1 MRIRMLLAVSIALVF
16 AAGAWAQSA
25 QVLVPGTWAQSAQVF
40 VPQTDG
46 WRVQLGDDPA
56 WASPSFDDSSW
67 TPTGLDFASIPRQLL
82 AGRSRWYRK
91 RIHLPDEPGAMQIL
105 VACYDGSYE
114 VYVDGRR
121 VSPAI
126 QPSLRWQ
133 SAVTRIFPIGAETG
147 QGGRDVEVAIRS
159 HLYDGV
165 YFFDYPPFVGVG
177 NLAGA
182 ARYKLAADGVVLG
195 SWIAALTVNG
205 IVALAGL
212 ILLSLYLQQ
221 RGRREYLWL
230 GLCVLFSGLS
240 NLIISAQFYI
250 PVSWNGFLGDPCE
263 YWFFA
268 AYIQFVY
275 EFVDRRPHRAVRLYQ
290 WVLVAVPFLFS
301 PLGWLGVKGTE
312 TYGWVENC
320 VILPGILVPIS
331 LLVVWARRG
340 NREAAVLIVPMLL
353 ANIGFLLVDFGVAI
367 SFAHPSW
374 TGFPR
379 LRLGLVTIDYVVAA
393 QALFVLAIGLV
404 IFQRFVRVSR
414 DQVRTQAELEAARA
428 VQQVLIPEELPSV
441 QGFRIGSVYHPAQQ
455 VGGDFFQ
462 ILPLAEGGLLAVVGD
477 VSGKGMPAALT
488 VALIVGT
495 LRTLAET
502 TSSPAQILAG
512 LNRRL
517 VGRSAGFTTCLA
529 VRVLPGGQAT
539 MASAG
544 HLNPYIS
551 SADTSPREIAQAVAL
566 PLGLSADAEYSDVP
580 LTLEPGETLTFLSD
594 GVVEAR
600 NAHGELFGFERA
612 RVVSARPADEI
623 ARTAESFGQEDDIT
637 VLTLTMLKAVPA

>member
-1 MRIRMLLAVSIALVF
+1 MRIRILLAVSIALAF

-25 QVLVPGTWAQSAQVF
+25 QVLVPGAWPQSAQVF

-67 TPTGLDFASIPRQLL
+67 TLTGLNRASTPRWFL

-91 RIHLPDEPGAMQIL
+91 RIHLPDQPGAMQIL
-105 VACYDGSYE
+105 VTSYDGSYE

-126 QPSLRWQ
+126 QSSLRWQ
-133 SAVTRIFPIGAETG
+133 AAVTRIFPAGAENG
-147 QGGRDVEVAIRS
+147 QGGRDIEVAIRS
-159 HLYDGV
+159 HLHGGAYVGD
-165 YFFDYPPFVGVG
+165 FPPFVGVG
-177 NLAGA
+177 NTAGA
-182 ARYKLAADGVVLG
+182 ARYKLANDGSLLG

-240 NLIISAQFYI
+240 NLVISAQFYI

-268 AYIQFVY
+268 AYVQFVY
-275 EFVDRRPHRAVRLYQ
+275 EFVGRRPHRAVRLYQ
-290 WVLVAVPFLFS
+290 WVLVAVPFLLS
-301 PLGWLGVKGTE
+301 PLGWSGAIGAE
-312 TYGWVENC
+312 TYGWVENGI
-320 VILPGILVPIS
+320 ILPGILVPIS
-331 LLVVWARRG
+331 MLVFWARRG

-353 ANIGFLLVDFGVAI
+353 ANIGFLLVDIEVAYG
-367 SFAHPSW
+367 FLHPFW

-379 LRLGLVTIDYVVAA
+379 LHLGIVTIDYVPAA

-414 DQVRTQAELEAARA
+414 DQVKTQAELEAARA
-428 VQQVLIPEELPSV
+428 VQQVLIPEALPFV
-441 QGFRIGSVYHPAQQ
+441 KGFRIGSVYHPAQQ

-462 ILPLAEGGLLAVVGD
+462 ILPLAGGGLLAVVGD

-502 TSSPAQILAG
+502 TSSPAEILAG

-529 VRVLPGGQAT
+529 VRMLPGGLGV

-566 PLGLSADAEYSDVP
+566 PLGLSADAHYSDVP
-580 LTLEPGETLTFLSD
+580 LALEPGETLTFLSD

-600 NAHGELFGFERA
+600 NVHGELFGFERA
-612 RVVSARPADEI
+612 RVVSAKPADEI

-637 VLTLTMLKAVPA
+637 VVTLTMLEAVPA

>member
-1 MRIRMLLAVSIALVF
+1 MRIRILLAVLIALVC
-16 AAGAWAQSA
+16 AAGA
-25 QVLVPGTWAQSAQVF
+25 WAQSAQVF

-56 WASPSFDDSSW
+56 WAGPSFDDSSW
-67 TPTGLDFASIPRQLL
+67 TLSSLDFASIPRWFL

-91 RIHLPDEPGAMQIL
+91 RVHLPDHPGAMQIL
-105 VACYDGSYE
+105 VTSYDGSYDA
-114 VYVDGRR
+114 YVDGRR

-126 QPSLRWQ
+126 QSSLRWRNR
-133 SAVTRIFPIGAETG
+133 VTCIFPAGAETG
-147 QGGRDVEVAIRS
+147 QGGRDVEIAIRS
-159 HLYDGV
+159 HLHNGV
-165 YFFDYPPFVGVG
+165 YFGDSPPFVGIG
-177 NLAGA
+177 NPDGA
-182 ARYKLAADGVVLG
+182 ARYKLAADGEVLG
-195 SWIAALTVNG
+195 SQIAALTVNG

-240 NLIISAQFYI
+240 NLIINAQFYI
-250 PVSWNGFLGDPCE
+250 PVAWNGFLGDPCE

-275 EFVDRRPHRAVRLYQ
+275 EFVGRRPHRAVRLYQ
-290 WVLVAVPFLFS
+290 WGLVVVPFLFS
-301 PLGWLGVKGTE
+301 PLGWSGALSVQI
-312 TYGWVENC
+312 YNWVENGT
-320 VILPGILVPIS
+320 ILPGILVPIS

-353 ANIGFLLVDFGVAI
+353 ANIGFLLVDIELTFRFV
-367 SFAHPSW
+367 HPSW

-379 LRLGLVTIDYVVAA
+379 LHLGLVTIDYMSAA

-404 IFQRFVRVSR
+404 IFLRFVRVSR
-414 DQVRTQAELEAARA
+414 DQVRTHAELEAARA
-428 VQQVLIPEELPSV
+428 VQQVLIPDALPSV

-462 ILPLAEGGLLAVVGD
+462 ILPLAEGGLLVVVGD

-495 LRTLAET
+495 LRTVAET
-502 TSSPAQILAG
+502 TSSPAEILAG
-512 LNRRL
+512 LNRQL
-517 VGRSAGFTTCLA
+517 VGRSEGFTTCLA
-529 VRVLPGGQAT
+529 VRVMPGGQGV

-551 SADTSPREIAQAVAL
+551 SADTSPREIAPAMGL
-566 PLGLSADAEYSDVP
+566 PLGLSAHADYSDVP
-580 LTLEPGETLTFLSD
+580 LALEPGETLTCLSD

-600 NAHGELFGFERA
+600 NVHGELFGFERA

-637 VLTLTMLKAVPA
+637 VVTLTVLEAVPA

>member
-1 MRIRMLLAVSIALVF
+1 MRIRIPLAVSIALVW
-16 AAGAWAQSA
+16 AASVWAQSA
-25 QVLVPGTWAQSAQVF
+25 QIF

-46 WRVQLGDDPA
+46 WRVQLCDDPA

-67 TPTGLDFASIPRQLL
+67 TLSDLGRESTPRWFL

-91 RIHLPDEPGAMQIL
+91 RIHLPDQLGAMQIL
-105 VACYDGSYE
+105 VTTYDGSYE

-133 SAVTRIFPIGAETG
+133 SVVTRIYPAGAETG

-165 YFFDYPPFVGVG
+165 YFFDNPPFVGIG
-177 NLAGA
+177 NPAGA
-182 ARYKLAADGVVLG
+182 ARSKVAIDGQVLG

-212 ILLSLYLQQ
+212 IVLSLYLQQ

-250 PVSWNGFLGDPCE
+250 PVAWNGFLGDPCE

-268 AYIQFVY
+268 AYVQFVY
-275 EFVDRRPHRAVRLYQ
+275 EFVGRRPHRVVRLYQ
-290 WVLVAVPFLFS
+290 WALVAVPFLVS
-301 PLGWLGVKGTE
+301 PLGWLGVKGVE
-312 TYGWVENC
+312 TYGWVENSI
-320 VILPGILVPIS
+320 ILPGILVPIS
-331 LLVVWARRG
+331 LLIVWARRG
-340 NREAAVLIVPMLL
+340 NREAAVLIAPMLL
-353 ANIGFLLVDFGVAI
+353 ANIGFLLFDIGVAI
-367 SFAHPSW
+367 NFAHPSW
-374 TGFPR
+374 SGFPR
-379 LRLGLVTIDYVVAA
+379 LHLGLVIIDYTSAA

-414 DQVRTQAELEAARA
+414 DQVTTQAELEAARA
-428 VQQVLIPEELPSV
+428 VQQVLIPEALPSV

-502 TSSPAQILAG
+502 TTSPAQILAG

-529 VRVLPGGQAT
+529 VRVLPGGQAV

-551 SADTSPREIAQAVAL
+551 SAGTSPREIEQAVGL
-566 PLGLSADAEYSDVP
+566 PLGLSAEADYSDVP
-580 LTLEPGETLTFLSD
+580 LALEPGETLTFLSD

-600 NAHGELFGFERA
+600 NVHGELFGFERA

-623 ARTAESFGQEDDIT
+623 ARTAETFGQEDDIT
-637 VLTLTMLKAVPA
+637 VVTLTVLEAAPA

>member
-1 MRIRMLLAVSIALVF
+1 MRIRILLAVSIALVCV
-16 AAGAWAQSA
+16 AGAWAQSA
-25 QVLVPGTWAQSAQVF
+25 QVF
-40 VPQTDG
+40 EPQTDG

-67 TPTGLDFASIPRQLL
+67 TLSGLHFASIPRRFL
-82 AGRSRWYRK
+82 ADRSRWYRK
-91 RIHLPDEPGAMQIL
+91 RIHLPHQPEAMQIL
-105 VACYDGSYE
+105 VTTYDGSYE
-114 VYVDGRR
+114 VYVDGSR

-126 QPSLRWQ
+126 QSSLRWRTQ
-133 SAVTRIFPIGAETG
+133 VTRIFPLSAETG
-147 QGGRDVEVAIRS
+147 QGGSDVEVAIRS
-159 HLYDGV
+159 HLYNGV
-165 YFFDYPPFVGVG
+165 YFDDIPPFVGIG
-177 NLAGA
+177 NPAGA
-182 ARYKLAADGVVLG
+182 ASYKLATDGSVLG
-195 SWIAALTVNG
+195 SWIAALAVNG

-221 RGRREYLWL
+221 RGRHEYLWL
-230 GLCVLFSGLS
+230 GLCVFFSGLS
-240 NLIISAQFYI
+240 NLLISAQFYI
-250 PVSWNGFLGDPCE
+250 PVAWNGFLGDPCE

-275 EFVDRRPHRAVRLYQ
+275 EFVGRRPHRAVRLYQ
-290 WVLVAVPFLFS
+290 WVLVAAPFLIS
-301 PLGWLGVKGTE
+301 PLGWSGAMGVE
-312 TYGWVENC
+312 TYGWLENSI
-320 VILPGILVPIS
+320 ILPGILVPIT

-353 ANIGFLLVDFGVAI
+353 ANIGFIIFDIEVA
-367 SFAHPSW
+367 FRFVHPSW

-379 LRLGLVTIDYVVAA
+379 LHLGLVAIDYVSAA
-393 QALFVLAIGLV
+393 QALFLLAIGLV
-404 IFQRFVRVSR
+404 IFLRFVRVSR
-414 DQVRTQAELEAARA
+414 DQARSQAELEAARA
-428 VQQVLIPEELPSV
+428 VQQVLIPEALPSV
-441 QGFRIGSVYHPAQQ
+441 KGFRIGSVYHPAQQ

-462 ILPLAEGGLLAVVGD
+462 ILPLAGGGLLAVVGD

-495 LRTLAET
+495 LRTLVET
-502 TSSPAQILAG
+502 TSSPAEILAG

-529 VRVLPGGQAT
+529 VRVLPGGRGV

-551 SADTSPREIAQAVAL
+551 SADTSPREIAPAVGL
-566 PLGLSADAEYSDVP
+566 PLGLSADANYSDVP
-580 LTLEPGETLTFLSD
+580 LAMAPGETLTFLSD

-600 NAHGELFGFERA
+600 NVNGELFGFERA

-637 VLTLTMLKAVPA
+637 VVTLTVLEAVPA

>member
-1 MRIRMLLAVSIALVF
+1 MRIRILLVVSIALVI
-16 AAGAWAQSA
+16 AAGA
-25 QVLVPGTWAQSAQVF
+25 WAQSAQVF

-46 WRVQLGDDPA
+46 WRVQRGDDPA
-56 WASPSFDDSSW
+56 WASPTFDDSSW
-67 TPTGLDFASIPRQLL
+67 TLTSLEFVSVPRWFLD
-82 AGRSRWYRK
+82 GRSRWYRK
-91 RIHLPDEPGAMQIL
+91 RIHLPEQPGAMQIL
-105 VACYDGSYE
+105 VTTQDRSYE

-126 QPSLRWQ
+126 QSSLRWTNL
-133 SAVTRIFPIGAETG
+133 VTRIFPLRAETD

-159 HLYDGV
+159 HLYNGV
-165 YFFDYPPFVGVG
+165 YFDDAPPFVGIG
-177 NLAGA
+177 NPAGA
-182 ARYKLAADGVVLG
+182 ARYKLSADGVVLG

-221 RGRREYLWL
+221 RGHREYLWL
-230 GLCVLFSGLS
+230 GLCVFFSGLS
-240 NLIISAQFYI
+240 NLIINAQIYI
-250 PVSWNGFLGDPCE
+250 TVSWNGFLGDPCE

-268 AYIQFVY
+268 AYIEFVY
-275 EFVDRRPHRAVRLYQ
+275 EFVGRRPHRTVRLYQ
-290 WVLVAVPFLFS
+290 WILVAVPFLFS
-301 PLGWLGVKGTE
+301 PLGWSGAMNVE
-312 TYGWVENC
+312 TYNWVENC
-320 VILPGILVPIS
+320 IILPGILVPIS

-353 ANIGFLLVDFGVAI
+353 ANIGFLLVDIEVAFR
-367 SFAHPSW
+367 FAHPSW
-374 TGFPR
+374 SGFPR
-379 LRLGLVTIDYVVAA
+379 LRLGLVTIDYVSFA

-404 IFQRFVRVSR
+404 IFLRFVRVSR

-441 QGFRIGSVYHPAQQ
+441 KGFRIGSVYHPAQQ

-502 TSSPAQILAG
+502 TSSPAEILAG

-517 VGRSAGFTTCLA
+517 VGRSAGFTTCLT
-529 VRVLPGGQAT
+529 VRMLPGGQGV

-551 SADTSPREIAQAVAL
+551 SANTSPREIAPAIGL
-566 PLGLSADAEYSDVP
+566 PLGLSADAVYSDVP
-580 LTLEPGETLTFLSD
+580 LALEPGETLTFLSD

-600 NAHGELFGFERA
+600 NVHGELFGFERA
-612 RVVSARPADEI
+612 RVVSAQTADEI

-637 VLTLTMLKAVPA
+637 VVTLTVLEAVAA